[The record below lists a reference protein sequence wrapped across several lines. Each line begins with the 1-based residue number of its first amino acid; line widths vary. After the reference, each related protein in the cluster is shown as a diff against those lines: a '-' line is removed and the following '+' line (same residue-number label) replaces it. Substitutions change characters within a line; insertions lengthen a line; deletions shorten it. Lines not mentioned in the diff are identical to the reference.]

1 MIEAQ
6 HAHLHARLAEI
17 DKATANLVSAI
28 EAGTDPAVLNPR
40 LNQLRAELEI
50 TTNQLANLAAPDR
63 LTPADI
69 DALMT
74 ELGGLTTILGA
85 ATLPEKTAIYQAL
98 GLRLVYQPDDNAVVA
113 TADLGRVLR
122 RVGGATRTLTPR
134 APAAGHFALAA

>member
-6 HAHLHARLAEI
+6 HAHLHARFAEI

-28 EAGTDPAVLNPR
+28 EAGTDPAVINPR
-40 LNQLRAELEI
+40 LNQLRAEREI

-85 ATLPEKTAIYQAL
+85 ATPPEKTAHLPGA
-98 GLRLVYQPDDNAVVA
+98 GTPPRLPA
-113 TADLGRVLR
+113 GRQCR
-122 RVGGATRTLTPR
+122 GRNC
-134 APAAGHFALAA
+134 

>member
-17 DKATANLVSAI
+17 GKATANLVSAI
-28 EAGTDPAVLNPR
+28 EAGTDPSVINPR
-40 LNQLRAELEI
+40 LNQLRAEREI
-50 TTNQLANLAAPDR
+50 TTNQLANLAVPDR

-85 ATLPEKTAIYQAL
+85 ATPPEKTAIYQAL
-98 GLRLVYQPDDNAVVA
+98 GLRLVYQPDDSR
-113 TADLGRVLR
+113 GRNC
-122 RVGGATRTLTPR
+122 
-134 APAAGHFALAA
+134 